1 VASQTNK
8 KMVRP
13 RINITAII
21 SPVSDND
28 SLKNDLSMRGWQI
41 RIAVV
46 GDRLTQVIHYTIALI
61 KYDN

>member
-1 VASQTNK
+1 
-8 KMVRP
+8 MVRP

-46 GDRLTQVIHYTIALI
+46 GDRLTQAIHYTIALI

>member
-1 VASQTNK
+1 
-8 KMVRP
+8 MVRP

-46 GDRLTQVIHYTIALI
+46 GNRLTQAIHYTIALI
-61 KYDN
+61 KYDS